1 MGDGFLQNLG
11 RITPREREGISEI
24 GATSLR
30 GAKRRSNPL
39 FLDAAPWIASRSLS
53 SGARSRDPLARN
65 DGLIKAPHTTIF
77 LAAAA
82 FPIVS
87 KTLYGEASAL
97 PPADLDYR
105 STSKA

>member
-1 MGDGFLQNLG
+1 L
-11 RITPREREGISEI
+11 
-24 GATSLR
+24 
-30 GAKRRSNPL
+30 KSNPG
-39 FLDAAPWIASRSLS
+39 FSRTPS
-53 SGARSRDPLARN
+53 
-65 DGLIKAPHTTIF
+65 IIIF

-82 FPIVS
+82 FPIAS

>member
-1 MGDGFLQNLG
+1 LQTSG
-11 RITPREREGISEI
+11 ASRREIAKAYLKWS
-24 GATSLR
+24 TSLR
-30 GAKRRSNPL
+30 GAKRRSNPF
-39 FLDAAPWIASRSLS
+39 FLDAAPHGLLRS
-53 SGARSRDPLARN
+53 ARN
-65 DGLIKAPHTTIF
+65 DGLIKAPRIIIF

-82 FPIVS
+82 FPIAS